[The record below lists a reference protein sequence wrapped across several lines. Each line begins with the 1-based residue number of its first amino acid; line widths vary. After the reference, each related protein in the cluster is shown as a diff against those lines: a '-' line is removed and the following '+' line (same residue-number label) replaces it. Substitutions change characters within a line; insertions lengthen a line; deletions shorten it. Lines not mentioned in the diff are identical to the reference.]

1 VQLRLERTEGVRAQA
16 QRLAVAGG
24 SADELIATAAG
35 DQVAVST
42 AWASFVPFLAHPVM
56 AGTARAGMDVLEET
70 GPVARLVA

>member
-16 QRLAVAGG
+16 QPLAVAGG
-24 SADELIATAAG
+24 PPDELIAVAAG
-35 DQVAVST
+35 DEIAVSA

-56 AGTARAGMDVLEET
+56 AGTARAGMDVLEES